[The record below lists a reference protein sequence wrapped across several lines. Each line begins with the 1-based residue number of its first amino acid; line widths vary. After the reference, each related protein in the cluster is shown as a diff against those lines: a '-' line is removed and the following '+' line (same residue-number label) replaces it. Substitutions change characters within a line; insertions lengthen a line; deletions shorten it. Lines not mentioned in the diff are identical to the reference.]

1 MYVQFMSCV
10 QEVGRVLPWAN
21 LGFHYA
27 VQGKSKIRCYK
38 VFKKEQDFPL
48 QNNFIS
54 LFNN

>member
-1 MYVQFMSCV
+1 MSCV

-27 VQGKSKIRCYK
+27 EQGKSKIRCYK